1 MKRIVGMLIFCAPL
15 FVISALAIAD
25 GKKKHQF
32 QLPRT
37 ITKLAENVYN
47 LGKKKDKDGTL
58 VEGIAILHPRRPQG
72 KGNNKGKNGGGNDTN
87 CFAFIA
93 PSGSGGVR
101 WTNTFAEPYVLDPS
115 NNDPTLDEVTVIA
128 TIDNALRTWDDQVSY
143 QIFGQ
148 LTQGTPDRASMGVS
162 VNGVNEWVFG
172 DIAETNVIAVTIIWG
187 IFSGPPQN
195 RKLVEWDMIFDDVDF
210 TWGNAGPTNETSL
223 GDTSVMDLLNIAVHE
238 AGHAAGMGHP
248 SDTCTEE
255 TMFRF
260 STQGETKSRT
270 LHTGDIT
277 GIEKLYD
284 EYVNV
289 KSTHIEHGV
298 ERSRDE

>member
-1 MKRIVGMLIFCAPL
+1 MRDLIVGMLFCIPL
-15 FVISALAIAD
+15 LVISTLAIAD
-25 GKKKHQF
+25 NDNKKPHRF

-37 ITKLAENVYN
+37 AAKLAENVFS

-58 VEGIAILHPRRPQG
+58 VEGIAILHPRRAQG
-72 KGNNKGKNGGGNDTN
+72 KGNGKGKPNGDTDSNCYAFIVPSGGG
-87 CFAFIA
+87 
-93 PSGSGGVR
+93 GVH
-101 WTNTFAEPYVLDPS
+101 WTNAFAEPYVLDPS

-128 TIDNALRTWDDQVSY
+128 TIDSALKTWDDQVSY

-172 DIAETNVIAVTIIWG
+172 DIAETNVIAVTIVWG
-187 IFSGPPQN
+187 IFSGPPRN
-195 RKLVEWDMIFDDVDF
+195 RKLVEWEMIFDDADF
-210 TWGNAGPTNETSL
+210 TWGNAGSTNESAL

-248 SDTCTEE
+248 SDACVEE

-260 STQGETKSRT
+260 STQGETKRRT
-270 LHTGDIT
+270 LHAGDIA
-277 GIEKLYD
+277 GIKKLY
-284 EYVNV
+284 
-289 KSTHIEHGV
+289 K
-298 ERSRDE
+298 

>member
-1 MKRIVGMLIFCAPL
+1 MKRNIIVGALLLLILL
-15 FVISALAIAD
+15 FSIATLAIAD

-37 ITKLAENVYN
+37 ATKLADNVYS
-47 LGKKKDKDGTL
+47 LGKKKDKDGTE
-58 VEGIAILHPRRPQG
+58 VEGIAILHPRRAQG
-72 KGNNKGKNGGGNDTN
+72 KGNGRGKPGGGDTGSD

-93 PSGSGGVR
+93 PSGSGGVH

-115 NNDPTLDEVTVIA
+115 NNDPTLDELTVLT
-128 TIDNALRTWDDQVSY
+128 TIDSALRAWDDQVSY

-172 DIAETNVIAVTIIWG
+172 DIAETNVIAVTIVWG
-187 IFSGPPQN
+187 IFSGPPRN
-195 RKLVEWDMIFDDVDF
+195 RRLVEWDIIFDDADF
-210 TWGNAGPTNETSL
+210 TWGNAGPTSETSL

-248 SDTCTEE
+248 SDSCLEE

-260 STQGETKSRT
+260 ATQGETKRRT
-270 LHTGDIT
+270 LHAGDIA
-277 GIEKLYD
+277 GIKKLY
-284 EYVNV
+284 
-289 KSTHIEHGV
+289 K
-298 ERSRDE
+298 

>member
-1 MKRIVGMLIFCAPL
+1 MMKRNLIVGTLVLCIPL
-15 FVISALAIAD
+15 FAISTWAIAG

-37 ITKLAENVYN
+37 ATKLANNVFSI
-47 LGKKKDKDGTL
+47 GQKKDKDGTL
-58 VEGIAILHPRRPQG
+58 VDGIAILHPRRPQG
-72 KGNNKGKNGGGNDTN
+72 KGNNKGRGGGGDASSD

-93 PSGSGGVR
+93 PSGSSGVR

-115 NNDPTLDEVTVIA
+115 NNDPTLDEVTVIT
-128 TIDNALRTWDDQVSY
+128 TIDTALKAWDSQVSY
-143 QIFGQ
+143 QIFGV

-162 VNGVNEWVFG
+162 VNNVNEWVFS
-172 DIAETNVIAVTIIWG
+172 DITETNVIAVTIVWG
-187 IFSGPPQN
+187 VFSGSPRN
-195 RKLVEWDMIFDDVDF
+195 RRLVEWDMIFDDVDF

-248 SDTCTEE
+248 SDACIEE

-260 STQGETKSRT
+260 STQGETKRRT
-270 LHTGDIT
+270 LHAGDIA
-277 GIEKLYD
+277 GIKKLY
-284 EYVNV
+284 
-289 KSTHIEHGV
+289 K
-298 ERSRDE
+298 